1 MRRVL
6 TLLQATQARFWVLDY
21 SFDYSCNKLKF
32 GTNARFGYS
41 SSKHHHCATII
52 HIDSLTRGIFSV
64 RLVILNNTQS
74 SQTSSFAFLVSMEC
88 VLNCDVGWGTFR
100 LLLTSSVAH
109 LC

>member
-6 TLLQATQARFWVLDY
+6 TLLQAMQARFWVLDY

-52 HIDSLTRGIFSV
+52 HIDSLTRGDLFGSSRYIEQYAIFANFFFCISGQYGV
-64 RLVILNNTQS
+64 CTEL
-74 SQTSSFAFLVSMEC
+74 
-88 VLNCDVGWGTFR
+88 
-100 LLLTSSVAH
+100 
-109 LC
+109 